1 MGSPAKAEPFFRRFP
16 DIYEK
21 RLGPNHPALAR
32 PLKNLARLY
41 GKLGKKKEAAGFLE
55 RAKAMKK
62 RLAGRK

>member
-1 MGSPAKAEPFFRRFP
+1 
-16 DIYEK
+16 
-21 RLGPNHPALAR
+21 LAR